1 MISLNNLNHDKTGFG
16 RTTASVVI
24 KFTQIY
30 GEWSI
35 AGWWYTYPSE
45 KYESQLGLLFSIY
58 GKIKNVP
65 NHQPD
70 CKIGFQE
77 GAVRGSPMA
86 TVRWRVA
93 SFPRPFSEFT
103 MFYLWKVVFFP
114 QRKKRISRWPLF
126 RGRRVCAT
134 AILMKHVM
142 IRKQIHRGIAFL
154 SNAKARPVWLTC
166 DCFGTTEGTFC
177 ETLDLMM

>member
-1 MISLNNLNHDKTGFG
+1 MINQASGEQRLRSWSNLPRYMVNDPLLVGGIPTPLKNMKV
-16 RTTASVVI
+16 SWDYYS
-24 KFTQIY
+24 QY
-30 GEWSI
+30 M
-35 AGWWYTYPSE
+35 E
-45 KYESQLGLLFSIY
+45 K
-58 GKIKNVP
+58 KKNVP

-77 GAVRGSPMA
+77 GAVRGSPMGPS
-86 TVRWRVA
+86 VRWRVA

-126 RGRRVCAT
+126 RGRRACAT

-154 SNAKARPVWLTC
+154 SNATARPVWLTC

>member
-1 MISLNNLNHDKTGFG
+1 
-16 RTTASVVI
+16 
-24 KFTQIY
+24 
-30 GEWSI
+30 
-35 AGWWYTYPSE
+35 
-45 KYESQLGLLFSIY
+45 LGLLFSIY